1 MKFVQRHNKN
11 IKVATKVANSEAM
24 TLIFLIKKR
33 KEKKFYNGL
42 EIRIEIRIKIM
53 CYDKKK

>member
-1 MKFVQRHNKN
+1 M
-11 IKVATKVANSEAM
+11 ANSEAM

-42 EIRIEIRIKIM
+42 EIIIELRIEIKIEIKSLVIL
-53 CYDKKK
+53 

>member
-1 MKFVQRHNKN
+1 
-11 IKVATKVANSEAM
+11 VA

-42 EIRIEIRIKIM
+42 EMRIEIRM
-53 CYDKKK
+53 KKLFVIRPFYISNADYSILK